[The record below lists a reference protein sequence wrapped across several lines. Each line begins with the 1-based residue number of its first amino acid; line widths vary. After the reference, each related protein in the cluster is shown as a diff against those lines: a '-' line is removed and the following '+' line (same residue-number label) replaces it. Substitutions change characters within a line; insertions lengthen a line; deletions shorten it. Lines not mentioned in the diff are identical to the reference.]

1 VIASFSIAISSD
13 ANLRNHSYALAG
25 LFATALVGQYHT
37 FLVGSFRKA
46 SGVPYPNA
54 YASAEDASKDK
65 DKFRFN
71 CAQRAHSNYLENLA
85 VVLPAFLASAI
96 HYPTVSSSLLG
107 FWLACRI
114 VYTRGYV
121 GSAHNSTGKGRYKGI
136 FFHFAQFGL
145 AITAGMSAWKLFSSG
160 I

>member
-1 VIASFSIAISSD
+1 VS
-13 ANLRNHSYALAG
+13 
-25 LFATALVGQYHT
+25 QYHT
-37 FLVGSFRKA
+37 ILVGRFRKA

-65 DKFRFN
+65 EKFRFN

-107 FWLACRI
+107 FWLACRV
-114 VYTRGYV
+114 VYTHGYV
-121 GSAHNSTGKGRYKGI
+121 GSPHNSSGKGRYKGGL
-136 FFHFAQFGL
+136 FHFGQFGL
-145 AITAGMSAWKLFSSG
+145 MITAGMSAWKLCSSG
-160 I
+160 V